1 MWQVKLWQG
10 VADPCAARTARTHPA
25 PPDGALAPSLPGK
38 STERGATATR
48 DSTSAGSRKGR
59 RFLSDEDEN
68 DPGIRGT
75 KTKSQLPARGT
86 SLNTKVL
93 SKHSSRTPGT
103 AKERAAGSGGLSMYE
118 QGYRNS
124 LRSAKRPLP
133 GKEGALLTQEPSDKD
148 DGEQSSEETPLLIKR
163 KKKSILKPE
172 SQNWK
177 PCSGSKS
184 SQGDANKSCGQRTG
198 KPSRNVLVRLSEPES
213 SDESELPPAGK
224 TSSAESSSCLPA
236 QATRAHSRTSPPRC
250 SLESDTEPETGKEEF
265 HRKDRNARVSRIQTS
280 DGVSNGAKASAA
292 KPREH
297 ERAKG
302 KKSLELFPRA
312 ADGWSEK
319 ELQKLHR

>member
-1 MWQVKLWQG
+1 
-10 VADPCAARTARTHPA
+10 
-25 PPDGALAPSLPGK
+25 
-38 STERGATATR
+38 
-48 DSTSAGSRKGR
+48 
-59 RFLSDEDEN
+59 
-68 DPGIRGT
+68 
-75 KTKSQLPARGT
+75 
-86 SLNTKVL
+86 
-93 SKHSSRTPGT
+93 
-103 AKERAAGSGGLSMYE
+103 MYE

-133 GKEGALLTQEPSDKD
+133 GKERALLTQEPSDKD
-148 DGEQSSEETPLLIKR
+148 EGEQSSEETPLLIKR

-198 KPSRNVLVRLSEPES
+198 KPSRNVLVRLSGPES

-224 TSSAESSSCLPA
+224 TSSESSSCLPA

-250 SLESDTEPETGKEEF
+250 SLDSDTEPETGKEEF
-265 HRKDRNARVSRIQTS
+265 HRKDRNARVSRIKIS